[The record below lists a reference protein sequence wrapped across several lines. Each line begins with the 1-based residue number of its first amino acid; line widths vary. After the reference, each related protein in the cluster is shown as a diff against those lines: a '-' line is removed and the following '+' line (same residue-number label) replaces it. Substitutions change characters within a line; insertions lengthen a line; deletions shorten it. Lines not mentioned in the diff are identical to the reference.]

1 MKNSNNSTDLVE
13 KAKSLK
19 NQDKFEE
26 ALEILEKLYETI
38 PNSDEIKELLI
49 ETLFEYGGYL
59 NDYYTLEYKKAKQIF
74 EKITELSPN
83 NYRAHYNLGIAYF
96 NLGQTENAK
105 SCFEKALKINPVYKY
120 CYYNLGLVYESIE
133 RYEEALKYYDQ
144 ALEIDPHFSYALS
157 AQAQIR
163 RKLDELKRLK
173 VN

>member
-173 VN
+173 AN